1 MKKFFV
7 AVLLLVLL
15 IFSGCNT
22 QAADVSAAD
31 VKGDLKISMLNIGHG
46 DAILIRTKEQTIL
59 IDTGKHDEHKRFVDG
74 LEKFSVTKI
83 DKLILTHA
91 HIDHIGGSRMLI
103 SPTDK
108 QLNEF
113 PYLKKISVDKIY
125 DNGVAYTSVA
135 YKTLMKTIAELKTPY
150 RSLKAGDTL
159 DFGGGVKFKVLWPT
173 SEFVAE
179 MNGGKATDK
188 KDKQYS
194 QNNSS
199 LVGKLTYKKF
209 SMMVTGD
216 FEKESEAKIVER
228 YSAKDLKCDV
238 LKSGH
243 HGTTTSS
250 TKDFVAAVNPSA
262 VLISAIGLRKND
274 IRLSP
279 PSRLALETYLA
290 AGVDGKNIFSTHAN
304 GTITVTTDGKNFS
317 VQPEIKT
324 DWLGAW
330 MIEKKSVRGSR

>member
-1 MKKFFV
+1 MKKIFL
-7 AVLLLVLL
+7 AMLLPVLL
-15 IFSGCNT
+15 IFSGCDS
-22 QAADVSAAD
+22 QAADVSASD

-46 DAILIRTKEQTIL
+46 DSILIRTKEQTIL
-59 IDTGKHDEHKRFVDG
+59 IDTGNAVHHDFLVRE

-91 HIDHIGGSRMLI
+91 HGDHIGSARMLI
-103 SPTDK
+103 NPNEK
-108 QLNEF
+108 QLNDF
-113 PYLKKISVDKIY
+113 PYLKKISVNKVY
-125 DNGVAYTSVA
+125 DNGVAFASGA
-135 YKTLMKTIAELKTPY
+135 YKNLMKTIAELKTPY

-179 MNGGKATDK
+179 MNGGKDGK
-188 KDKQYS
+188 KDKQYNL
-194 QNNSS
+194 NNSS
-199 LVGKLTYKKF
+199 LVGRLTYKNF
-209 SMMVTGD
+209 SMMFTGD
-216 FEKESEAKIVER
+216 CEKESEAKIVER
-228 YSAKDLKCDV
+228 YSVKDLKCDV

-262 VLISAIGLRKND
+262 VLISAIGLLKND
-274 IRLSP
+274 IRRSP

-304 GTITVTTDGKNFS
+304 GTITITTDGKKFS
-317 VQPEIKT
+317 VQPEVS
-324 DWLGAW
+324 DAWLDEWLTAKRKANG
-330 MIEKKSVRGSR
+330 R

>member
-7 AVLLLVLL
+7 AVLLPVLL

-22 QAADVSAAD
+22 QAAVVSAAD

-179 MNGGKATDK
+179 MNGGKDGK
-188 KDKQYS
+188 KDKQYNL
-194 QNNSS
+194 NNSS
-199 LVGKLTYKKF
+199 LVGRLTYKNF
-209 SMMVTGD
+209 SMMFTGD
-216 FEKESEAKIVER
+216 CEKESEAKIVER

-262 VLISAIGLRKND
+262 VLISAIGLLKND
-274 IRLSP
+274 IRRSP

-304 GTITVTTDGKNFS
+304 GTITITTDGKKFS
-317 VQPEIKT
+317 VQPEVS
-324 DWLGAW
+324 DAWLDEWLTA
-330 MIEKKSVRGSR
+330 KRKANSK

>member
-7 AVLLLVLL
+7 AVLLPVLL

-22 QAADVSAAD
+22 QAAVVSAAD

-179 MNGGKATDK
+179 MNGGKDGK
-188 KDKQYS
+188 KDKQYNL
-194 QNNSS
+194 NNSS
-199 LVGKLTYKKF
+199 LVGKLTYKNF
-209 SMMVTGD
+209 SMLFTGD
-216 FEKESEAKIVER
+216 CEKESEAKIVER

-262 VLISAIGLRKND
+262 VLISAIGLLKND
-274 IRLSP
+274 IRRSP

-304 GTITVTTDGKNFS
+304 GTITITTDGKKFS
-317 VQPEIKT
+317 VQPEVS
-324 DWLGAW
+324 DAWLDEWLTA
-330 MIEKKSVRGSR
+330 KRKANSK

>member
-7 AVLLLVLL
+7 AVLLPVLL

-46 DAILIRTKEQTIL
+46 DSILIRTKEQTIL

-179 MNGGKATDK
+179 MNGGKDGK
-188 KDKQYS
+188 KDKQYNL
-194 QNNSS
+194 NNSS
-199 LVGKLTYKKF
+199 LVGKLTYKNF
-209 SMMVTGD
+209 SMLFTGD
-216 FEKESEAKIVER
+216 CEKESEAKIVER

-262 VLISAIGLRKND
+262 VLISAIGLLKND
-274 IRLSP
+274 IRRSP

-304 GTITVTTDGKNFS
+304 GTITITTDGKKFS
-317 VQPEIKT
+317 VQPEVS
-324 DWLGAW
+324 DAWLDEWLTA
-330 MIEKKSVRGSR
+330 KRKANSK

>member
-7 AVLLLVLL
+7 AVLLPVLL

-22 QAADVSAAD
+22 QAAVVSASD

-179 MNGGKATDK
+179 MNGGKDGK
-188 KDKQYS
+188 KDKQYNL
-194 QNNSS
+194 NNSS
-199 LVGKLTYKKF
+199 LVGRLTYKNF
-209 SMMVTGD
+209 SMMFTGD
-216 FEKESEAKIVER
+216 CEKESEAKIVER

-262 VLISAIGLRKND
+262 VLISAIGLLKND
-274 IRLSP
+274 IRRSP

-304 GTITVTTDGKNFS
+304 GTITITTDGKKFS
-317 VQPEIKT
+317 VQPEVS
-324 DWLGAW
+324 DAWLDEWLTA
-330 MIEKKSVRGSR
+330 KRKANSK

>member
-7 AVLLLVLL
+7 AVLLPVLL

-22 QAADVSAAD
+22 QAAVVSAAD

-179 MNGGKATDK
+179 MNGGKDGK
-188 KDKQYS
+188 KDKQYNL
-194 QNNSS
+194 NNSS
-199 LVGKLTYKKF
+199 LVGRLTYKNF
-209 SMMVTGD
+209 SMMFTGD
-216 FEKESEAKIVER
+216 CEKESEAKIVER

-262 VLISAIGLRKND
+262 VLISAIGLLKND
-274 IRLSP
+274 IRRSP
-279 PSRLALETYLA
+279 PSRVALETYLA

-304 GTITVTTDGKNFS
+304 GTITITTDGKKFS
-317 VQPEIKT
+317 VQPEVS
-324 DWLGAW
+324 DAWLDEWLTA
-330 MIEKKSVRGSR
+330 KRKANSK

>member
-7 AVLLLVLL
+7 AVLLPVLL

-179 MNGGKATDK
+179 MNGGKDGK
-188 KDKQYS
+188 KDKQYNL
-194 QNNSS
+194 NNSS
-199 LVGKLTYKKF
+199 LVGRLTYKNF
-209 SMMVTGD
+209 SMMFTGD
-216 FEKESEAKIVER
+216 CEKESEAKIVER

-262 VLISAIGLRKND
+262 VLISAIGLLKND
-274 IRLSP
+274 IRRSP

-304 GTITVTTDGKNFS
+304 GTITITTDGKKFS
-317 VQPEIKT
+317 VQPEVS
-324 DWLGAW
+324 DAWLDEWLTA
-330 MIEKKSVRGSR
+330 KRKANSK

>member
-7 AVLLLVLL
+7 AVLLPVLL

-22 QAADVSAAD
+22 QAADVIASD

-59 IDTGKHDEHKRFVDG
+59 IDTGKNDEHKRFVDG

-91 HIDHIGGSRMLI
+91 HIDHIGGARMLL
-103 SPTDK
+103 SPNDK
-108 QLNEF
+108 QLAAY
-113 PYLKKISVDKIY
+113 PYLKKISVDKVY
-125 DNGVAYTSVA
+125 DNGVAYTSGT
-135 YKTLMKTIAELKTPY
+135 YKILMKTITELKTPY
-150 RSLKAGDTL
+150 RSLKADDTL

-179 MNGGKATDK
+179 MNAGKDGK
-188 KDKQYS
+188 KDKQYNL
-194 QNNSS
+194 NNSS
-199 LVGKLTYKKF
+199 LVGRLTYKNF
-209 SMMVTGD
+209 SMLFTGD
-216 FEKESEAKIVER
+216 CEKESEAKILKNF
-228 YSAKDLKCDV
+228 SAKDLKCDV

-262 VLISAIGLRKND
+262 VLISAIGLLKND
-274 IRLSP
+274 IRRSP
-279 PSRLALETYLA
+279 PSRVALESYLA

-304 GTITVTTDGKNFS
+304 GTITITTDGKKFS
-317 VQPEIKT
+317 VQPEVS
-324 DWLGAW
+324 DAWLDEWLTA
-330 MIEKKSVRGSR
+330 KRKANSK